1 MPAVKFKKTLGD
13 LLIQNGDTNNGV
25 SKIEQAVTKN
35 NNDYAIAYKA
45 ATLYRKYKVLA
56 SSTILNR
63 TLLNLSSYVNSSS

>member
-1 MPAVKFKKTLGD
+1 M
-13 LLIQNGDTNNGV
+13 IQNGDIDNGL

-45 ATLYRKYKVLA
+45 ATLYRKHKVLA

-63 TLLNLSSYVNSSS
+63 TLLNLSSYIKSSR